1 MVDWNRLVKAVLCT
15 TTLLGVCIIIALLP
29 NKVLLALVV
38 MIFVCALTFA
48 FYKAIGEVSDK
59 DNE

>member
-1 MVDWNRLVKAVLCT
+1 MKAVLCT

-29 NKVLLALVV
+29 NKVLLALIV